1 MQAQPDYLSVPR
13 RALDVEDYIDIL
25 RRHWMWIVGPTF
37 AGLVISVVVA
47 FLWPDT
53 YTSYAVLRITP
64 SQVSDKIVP
73 TNFNLHMQDRMATM
87 LQDVESRSKLIDMI
101 KKFNLYPSEQAKKT
115 MEDIV
120 EEMRRYIHFEAL
132 DAGGVGQQQQQRSAG
147 AAFRVS
153 FQYSSGGPS
162 SRFDA
167 QKVVQEMV
175 NSLMSENVIDRRA
188 KSRITTEFLS
198 EEVKTAKSDLDRIES
213 ELTAFKLR
221 NAGRLPEELQSN
233 LQMQN
238 SYQQQ
243 LGAVQEILNR
253 NQQDKMMLETSV
265 ANLRTQLAMLEST
278 IPEASEM
285 TGTKTKTETRSERLA
300 AAEKRLTDAEE
311 QLAAMKE
318 RLTPLH
324 PDLRIANQRIETIR
338 QERDK
343 IAAQVAAEQEK
354 LDKAA
359 SNNQPAAAPKK
370 AMNPLALKTRG
381 EIEGQI
387 KTTQAKIHGLELDSE
402 ERIKM
407 HKGLMDQLRVAA
419 ERIQSNPL
427 MQGEYAK
434 LTRDYTLAK
443 ERYDRLSQQKS
454 SSEVANRLED
464 RSAGENLEELD
475 AANLPDKP
483 SDPNRWL
490 IVGAGTAIGLML
502 GLFLAGA
509 QEVKN
514 STMKGLKDVRAY
526 SDLNILTS
534 VPLLENAL
542 LVRRKRRLT
551 WLAWSS
557 ATIVGVV
564 VMSASVYYKYWG
576 NK

>member
-1 MQAQPDYLSVPR
+1 MQGQPDYLSVPR

-25 RRHWMWIVGPTF
+25 RRHWMWIAGPTL

-53 YTSYAVLRITP
+53 FTSYALLRITP
-64 SQVSDKIVP
+64 SQVSDRIVP

-101 KKFNLYPSEQAKKT
+101 KKFNLYPSDQAKKS

-120 EEMRRYIHFEAL
+120 EDMRHYIRFEAVEV
-132 DAGGVGQQQQQRSAG
+132 AGAGQQQKTTGS
-147 AAFRVS
+147 AFRVS
-153 FQYSSGGPS
+153 FQYSSGS
-162 SRFDA
+162 SARFDA

-175 NSLMSENVIDRRA
+175 NSLMSENIIDRKA

-198 EEVKTAKSDLDRIES
+198 EEVKAAKTDLDRIEG

-243 LGAVQEILNR
+243 LSAVQEVLNR
-253 NQQDKMMLETSV
+253 NQQDKMLLEASIQNMK
-265 ANLRTQLAMLEST
+265 AQLSAFDAT
-278 IPEASEM
+278 PEATE
-285 TGTKTKTETRSERLA
+285 TVVTKAKTETRNDRLA
-300 AAEKRLTDAEE
+300 AAEKKVADGEAE
-311 QLAAMKE
+311 LAVMKE
-318 RLTPLH
+318 RLTPAH
-324 PDLRIANQRIETIR
+324 PDLRLATQRMESIR

-343 IAAQVAAEQEK
+343 IAAQVASEEELQE
-354 LDKAA
+354 KAA
-359 SNNQPAAAPKK
+359 SSQPVVAPKK
-370 AMNPLALKTRG
+370 AVNPIIVRTRG
-381 EIEGQI
+381 ELEGQI
-387 KTTQAKIHGLELDSE
+387 KTLQAKIRGLDLDSE
-402 ERIKM
+402 ERVKM
-407 HKGLMDQLRVAA
+407 QKGLFDQLKLASD
-419 ERIQSNPL
+419 RIQSNPL

-443 ERYDRLSQQKS
+443 ERYDKLSQQKS

-464 RSAGENLEELD
+464 RSAGENLEVLD
-475 AANLPDKP
+475 AATLPLKP

-490 IVGAGTAIGLML
+490 IVGSGVGIGLVL

-509 QEVKN
+509 QEVKD

-526 SDLNILTS
+526 SNMNILTS
-534 VPLLENAL
+534 IPLLENAL

-557 ATIVGVV
+557 ATIAGVV
-564 VMSASVYYKYWG
+564 VMCASVYYYYG
-576 NK
+576 SNK

>member
-13 RALDVEDYIDIL
+13 RALDIEDYIDIL
-25 RRHWMWIVGPTF
+25 RRHWMWIAGPTL
-37 AGLVISVVVA
+37 AGVVISVVVA

-53 YTSYAVLRITP
+53 FTSYAVLRITP
-64 SQVSDKIVP
+64 SQVSDRIVP
-73 TNFNLHMQDRMATM
+73 TNFNLHMQDRMSTM
-87 LQDVESRSKLIDMI
+87 LQDIESRSKLIDMI
-101 KKFNLYPSEQAKKT
+101 KKFNLYPSDQAKKT

-120 EEMRRYIHFEAL
+120 EDMRHYIHFDPVE
-132 DAGGVGQQQQQRSAG
+132 AGGGSQQQRSAG
-147 AAFRVS
+147 SAFRVA
-153 FQYSSGGPS
+153 FQYSSGNTA
-162 SRFDA
+162 RFDA

-175 NSLMSENVIDRRA
+175 NSLMSENVIDRRQ

-198 EEVKTAKSDLDRIES
+198 EEVKTAKTDLDKIES

-243 LGAVQEILNR
+243 LTAVQEVLNR
-253 NQQDKMMLETSV
+253 NQQDKMILETSIQ
-265 ANLRTQLAMLEST
+265 NLKTQLST
-278 IPEASEM
+278 IDMSPEAVEPV
-285 TGTKTKTETRSERLA
+285 GIKTKTETRNERLA
-300 AAEKRLTDAEE
+300 AAEKKVLEAEAE
-311 QLAAMKE
+311 LASMKE
-318 RLTPLH
+318 RLTPAH
-324 PDLRIANQRIETIR
+324 PDLRIATQRMESIR

-354 LDKAA
+354 QEQAA
-359 SNNQPAAAPKK
+359 ANQPVVAPKRT
-370 AMNPLALKTRG
+370 MNPVAVKTRG
-381 EIEGQI
+381 EIEAQI
-387 KTTQAKIHGLELDSE
+387 KTTQARIRGLDLDSE
-402 ERIKM
+402 ERVKM
-407 HKGLMDQLRVAA
+407 QKGLFDQLKLSSD
-419 ERIQSNPL
+419 RIQSNPL
-427 MQGEYAK
+427 TQGEYAK

-443 ERYDRLSQQKS
+443 ERYDKLSQQKS

-464 RSAGENLEELD
+464 RSAGENLEVLD
-475 AANLPDKP
+475 PASLPLKP
-483 SDPNRWL
+483 SDPNRFL
-490 IVGAGTAIGLML
+490 IVGAGTGIGLIL

-509 QEVKN
+509 QEVKD

-526 SDLNILTS
+526 SNMNILTS
-534 VPLLENAL
+534 IPLLENAL

-564 VMSASVYYKYWG
+564 VMSTSVYYYYWG